1 MKSSFLQK
9 LQKLGKALML
19 PIASLPVAS
28 LLLRLG
34 QGDLLN
40 LPFISAAGDAL
51 FANLPLLFAIGVAV
65 GLAKDNNG
73 AAGLAGAIG
82 FYVMNGTA
90 GALFSW
96 LVTPV
101 AEGAT
106 GLFGGV
112 GGFAWAQSLY
122 SGVASVNMA
131 HFGGIIAGVIA
142 GLCYNKYKS
151 AKLPD
156 WLGFFGGRRFVP
168 IVTGFYTLLAGIG
181 FGFVWPF
188 IQKALDNFANFL
200 AGLGALGAAVYG
212 FFNRVLLSVGLHH
225 VLNTYFWFQF
235 GDFTKAD
242 GTVVHGDLNRF
253 FALDPNAGDYMA
265 GFFPIMMFALP
276 AVALA
281 IYVCAKKGN
290 KALIGGAMVSV
301 AIPAFLCG
309 ITEPIE
315 FMFMFL
321 APVLFVIHGVL
332 TGVSMA
338 LSYLFGIKMGFGFSA
353 GLFDMVLNWNISTK
367 PWLSIL
373 IGLVMAVIYFFLFVF
388 VIKKFDLKTPGRED
402 DDETGDFGKLA
413 ADLGFDGLAQ
423 RYIDVL
429 GGSENIKEIESCIT
443 RLRLVLKDNKNV
455 DERALKALGASGVM
469 KAGTQITQVIVGTK
483 AELLVDAMK
492 KFLPAAK

>member
-1 MKSSFLQK
+1 MKSSFLQS

-40 LPFISAAGDAL
+40 LPFLAAAGDAI

-90 GALFSW
+90 AALFAW
-96 LVTPV
+96 LITAVPDGTLVP
-101 AEGAT
+101 GS
-106 GLFGGV
+106 

-122 SGVASVNMA
+122 AGVTKVNMA

-142 GLCYNKYKS
+142 GTCYNKYKS

-168 IVTGFYTLLAGIG
+168 IVTGFYTLIAGIG
-181 FGFVWPF
+181 FGVVWPF
-188 IQKALDNFANFL
+188 IQRALDTFAHFL
-200 AGLGALGAAVYG
+200 SSIGALGVAIYG

-225 VLNTYFWFQF
+225 VLNSYFWFQY

-242 GTVVHGDLNRF
+242 GTVVNGDLNRF
-253 FALDPNAGDYMA
+253 FALDPSAGNYMA

-281 IYVCAKKGN
+281 IYVCAKKEN
-290 KALIGGAMVSV
+290 KAAIGGAMLSV

-321 APVLFVIHGVL
+321 APVLFVIHGLL

-353 GLFDMVLNWNISTK
+353 GLFDMVLNWGISTK

-373 IGLVMAVIYFFLFVF
+373 IGLAMAVVYFFLFVF

-402 DDETGDFGKLA
+402 DIETGDFGKLA
-413 ADLGFDGLAQ
+413 DDLGFDGLAQ
-423 RYIDVL
+423 KYIDVL
-429 GGSENIKEIESCIT
+429 GGSTNIKEIESCIT
-443 RLRLVLKDNKNV
+443 RLRLVLVDNKTV
-455 DERALKALGASGVM
+455 DEKALKALGASGVM
-469 KAGTQITQVIVGTK
+469 KAGTQVTQVIVGTK

-492 KFLPAAK
+492 KFLPSVK

>member
-1 MKSSFLQK
+1 MEKTTFLQK

-19 PIASLPVAS
+19 PIASLPVAA

-40 LPFISAAGDAL
+40 LPFISAAGSAL
-51 FANLPLLFAIGVAV
+51 FDNLPLLFAIGVAI
-65 GLAKDNNG
+65 GFAKDNNG

-106 GLFGGV
+106 GLFGSV

-122 SGVASVNMA
+122 AGVASVNMA

-142 GLCYNKYKS
+142 GVAYNKYKS

-156 WLGFFGGRRFVP
+156 WLAFFGGRRFVP
-168 IVTGFYTLLAGIG
+168 IMTGLYTLLAGIG

-188 IQKALDNFANFL
+188 IQKMLDTFAGFL
-200 AGLGALGAAVYG
+200 SSIGAAGAAIYG

-225 VLNTYFWFQF
+225 VLNSYFWFNF
-235 GDFTKAD
+235 GEFAKPD
-242 GTVVHGDLNRF
+242 GTVVYGDLTRF
-253 FALDPNAGDYMA
+253 FAGDPTAGNYMA

-276 AVALA
+276 AAALA
-281 IYVCAKKGN
+281 MYFCAKKEN
-290 KALIGGAMVSV
+290 KAAIGGAMISV

-321 APVLFVIHGVL
+321 APGLFVIHGAL

-338 LSYLFGIKMGFGFSA
+338 VSVMLGIKMGFGFSA
-353 GLFDMVLNWNISTK
+353 GLFDMVLNWGISTK
-367 PWLSIL
+367 PALSIV
-373 IGLVMAVIYFFLFVF
+373 IGLIMAVIYFFLFVF
-388 VIKKFDLKTPGRED
+388 VIKKFDLKTPGREE
-402 DDETGDFGKLA
+402 DEETADFGKLA
-413 ADLGFDGLAQ
+413 DDIGFDELAQ
-423 RYIDVL
+423 KYIAVL
-429 GGSENIKEIESCIT
+429 GGKENIKEIESCIT
-443 RLRLVLKDNKNV
+443 RLRLVLVSNKEIDEKD
-455 DERALKALGASGVM
+455 LKALGASGVM
-469 KAGTQITQVIVGTK
+469 KAGTQVTQVIVGMK

-492 KFLPAAK
+492 KFL

>member
-19 PIASLPVAS
+19 PIASLPIAS

-34 QGDLLN
+34 QSDLLN
-40 LPFISAAGDAL
+40 LPFMSAAGDAI

-82 FYVMNGTA
+82 FFVMNNTA
-90 GALFSW
+90 AS
-96 LVTPV
+96 
-101 AEGAT
+101 
-106 GLFGGV
+106 LFGWLIDGV
-112 GGFAWAQSLY
+112 GAGKLIGASGAFPWAQSLY
-122 SGVASVNMA
+122 AGVTGINMA

-142 GLCYNKYKS
+142 GLCYNKFKS
-151 AKLPD
+151 IKLPD

-188 IQKALDNFANFL
+188 IQKALDNFAQFL
-200 AGLGALGAAVYG
+200 AGIGAVGAAIYG
-212 FFNRVLLSVGLHH
+212 LFNRLLLSVGLHH
-225 VLNTYFWFQF
+225 VLNSYFWFQY
-235 GDFTKAD
+235 GDYTKAD
-242 GTVVHGDLNRF
+242 GTVIHGDITRF
-253 FALDPNAGDYMA
+253 LAGDSSAGNFQA

-281 IYVCAKKGN
+281 IWFCAKKQN
-290 KALIGGAMVSV
+290 KSAIGGAMISV

-321 APVLFVIHGVL
+321 APVLFVIHGLL
-332 TGVSMA
+332 TAVSMA
-338 LSYLFGIKMGFGFSA
+338 VSVMLGIKMGFGFSA
-353 GLFDMVLNWNISTK
+353 GLFDMILNWGISTK

-373 IGLVMAVIYFFLFVF
+373 IGLVMAVIYFLLFVF

-402 DDETGDFGKLA
+402 DMETGDFGKLA
-413 ADLGFDGLAQ
+413 ADMGFDGLAQ
-423 RYIDVL
+423 KYIDVL
-429 GGSENIKEIESCIT
+429 GGTDNIKEIESCIT

-455 DERALKALGASGVM
+455 DEGALKALGASGVM
-469 KAGTQITQVIVGTK
+469 KAGTQVTQVIVGTK

>member
-200 AGLGALGAAVYG
+200 AGLGALGAAIYG

-373 IGLVMAVIYFFLFVF
+373 IGLVMAAIYFFLFVF

-423 RYIDVL
+423 KYIDVL

-469 KAGTQITQVIVGTK
+469 KAGTQVTQVIVGTK

-492 KFLPAAK
+492 KFLPTAK

>member
-40 LPFISAAGDAL
+40 LPFMSAAGDAI

-90 GALFSW
+90 GAMFTW
-96 LVTPV
+96 LITPV

-122 SGVASVNMA
+122 AGVTSVNMA

-142 GLCYNKYKS
+142 GLCYNKFKS
-151 AKLPD
+151 IKLPD

-188 IQKALDNFANFL
+188 IQRGLNTFAQFL
-200 AGLGALGAAVYG
+200 SSIGAVGAAIYG

-225 VLNTYFWFQF
+225 VLNSYFWFQY
-235 GDFTKAD
+235 GDFAKAD
-242 GTVVHGDLNRF
+242 GTMVHGDLNRF
-253 FALDPNAGDYMA
+253 FALDPSAGNYMA

-281 IYVCAKKGN
+281 IWFCAKKQN
-290 KALIGGAMVSV
+290 KAAIGGAMISV
-301 AIPAFLCG
+301 AVPAFLCG

-321 APVLFVIHGVL
+321 APVLFIIHGLL
-332 TGVSMA
+332 TAVSMA
-338 LSYLFGIKMGFGFSA
+338 VSVLLNIKMGFGFSA
-353 GLFDMVLNWNISTK
+353 GLFDLVLNWNISTN
-367 PWLSIL
+367 PLLSIL
-373 IGLVMAVIYFFLFVF
+373 IGLGMAVIYFVLFVF

-402 DDETGDFGKLA
+402 DMETADFGKLA
-413 ADLGFDGLAQ
+413 DDIGFDSLAQ
-423 RYIDVL
+423 KYIDIL

-443 RLRLVLKDNKNV
+443 RVRLVLKDNKEV
-455 DERALKALGASGVM
+455 DEGALKALGASGVM
-469 KAGTQITQVIVGTK
+469 KAGTQVTQVIVGTK